1 MKLIEALEQLN
12 NGKSLAEVATMAG
25 INEKDLERKLANAA
39 IEFDQEE
46 NEYKYKG
53 IAPEESLSR
62 DVKSRI
68 VILLVD
74 KPFVKKKQENRTPI
88 NVEENF
94 DLEYKMFKDYLKV
107 DHSLLKE
114 KKTFFLTEEMY
125 NTIKNLSV
133 EKSFKI
139 NALVNV
145 LLERGLE
152 YYKVDLKEK
161 DG

>member
-39 IEFDQEE
+39 IEFDQEK

-68 VILLVD
+68 VVLLVD
-74 KPFVKKKQENRTPI
+74 KPFVKKKQENRTQI